1 MFTIKSQ
8 SEIDKMKKAGE
19 VLYQTLQLLKKNIV
33 PGVTTKELDRI
44 AFENI
49 KKNNA
54 VPSFKGYNP
63 GVPGLIPFPASICT
77 SVNEEVVHGIPSSLN
92 HLKDGD
98 IISIDVGVY
107 LNGYHADAAR
117 TFGVGKISDEAQNLI
132 NETRQCF
139 YEGLKQMVIGKH
151 IKDISEAIQNHAESK
166 GLSVVRDFVG
176 HGIGKD
182 LHELP
187 DIPNYV
193 TKRRGAKLESGMTIA
208 VEPMINIGAYDVKVL
223 ENGWTVITTDGSLS
237 AHYENTVAITENGPQ
252 ILTKF

>member
-92 HLKDGD
+92 QLKDGD